1 MDASSE
7 YFQEKMELDIMEKKT
22 PIKTSLTES
31 GNILINVLD
40 SPQFNISSEFSRD
53 IATIKGRTLD
63 GANVEVSN
71 TVVSLGLQLKNEGG
85 YQYID
90 SISSPF
96 KIEIDGTNEYVSYE
110 NENISIKFDVLGF
123 KPFDPQILT
132 DKIELID
139 RETWSAV
146 ASPVDGIDDRIEFI
160 KSNKIFVRTAEVV
173 ITLDKPGCI
182 AHQVDAAR
190 EKIEKLLELSGFVQG
205 VRPNFVRAELVGVD
219 DEPPDSVRDGLRY
232 EILWATQGD
241 IGGLFKTKRLVWGN
255 EFPQYLNAAY
265 ENYDSHVQ
273 NELKLKNVLGYYWD
287 ALNSTRPVEGRYLSV
302 CSAIELLAKR
312 YSDLYNQQ
320 SRTQDRI
327 EYLVDRLGVET
338 EDLAEFAGTTKK
350 SLSSVYFYS
359 HSRQYVVHGDNN
371 PTWRELRN
379 DFEAALTLLQR
390 IIRNQLIGSID
401 ELSNYDELANIEP
414 TAFVDFK

>member
-1 MDASSE
+1 
-7 YFQEKMELDIMEKKT
+7 
-22 PIKTSLTES
+22 
-31 GNILINVLD
+31 
-40 SPQFNISSEFSRD
+40 
-53 IATIKGRTLD
+53 
-63 GANVEVSN
+63 
-71 TVVSLGLQLKNEGG
+71 
-85 YQYID
+85 
-90 SISSPF
+90 
-96 KIEIDGTNEYVSYE
+96 
-110 NENISIKFDVLGF
+110 
-123 KPFDPQILT
+123 
-132 DKIELID
+132 
-139 RETWSAV
+139 
-146 ASPVDGIDDRIEFI
+146 
-160 KSNKIFVRTAEVV
+160 
-173 ITLDKPGCI
+173 
-182 AHQVDAAR
+182 
-190 EKIEKLLELSGFVQG
+190 
-205 VRPNFVRAELVGVD
+205 
-219 DEPPDSVRDGLRY
+219 
-232 EILWATQGD
+232 
-241 IGGLFKTKRLVWGN
+241 
-255 EFPQYLNAAY
+255 
-265 ENYDSHVQ
+265 
-273 NELKLKNVLGYYWD
+273 
-287 ALNSTRPVEGRYLSV
+287 LNSTRPVEGRYLSV